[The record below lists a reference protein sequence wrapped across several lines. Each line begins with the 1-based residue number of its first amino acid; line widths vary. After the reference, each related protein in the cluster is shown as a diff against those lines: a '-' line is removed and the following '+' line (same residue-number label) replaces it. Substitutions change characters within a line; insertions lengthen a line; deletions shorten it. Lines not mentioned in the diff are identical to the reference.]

1 MTWPGGPAVDRERDQ
16 ENEHGQANNPDATAG
31 PRALPP
37 LLNPEMHGPDEQADR
52 TDRIRRRPFELWE
65 EDGMPEGK
73 HDQHWQQAER
83 ELNDT
88 TAVELAQD
96 DTE

>member
-1 MTWPGGPAVDRERDQ
+1 
-16 ENEHGQANNPDATAG
+16 
-31 PRALPP
+31 
-37 LLNPEMHGPDEQADR
+37 MHGPDEQADR
-52 TDRIRRRPFELWE
+52 TDRIRRCAFELWE